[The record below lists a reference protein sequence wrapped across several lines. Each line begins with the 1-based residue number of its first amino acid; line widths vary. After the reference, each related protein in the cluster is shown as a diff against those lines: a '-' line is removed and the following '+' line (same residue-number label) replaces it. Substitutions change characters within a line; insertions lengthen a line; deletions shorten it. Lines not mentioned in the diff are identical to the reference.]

1 MGKKYS
7 YSGHK
12 KFNYKHLAILVGT
25 GALLIVVLFGAG
37 WFLWHTLFYHPFP
50 EDASMT
56 KEAGNMVQEIDEEN
70 GWMVRYPTF
79 EEAVLNESIDQMIAT
94 YKKDVGEGR
103 KVIVDY
109 RSKQLYDHYISVLF
123 QQTIE
128 EDGEK
133 KVVYN
138 SVNYDQKQQRLL
150 ETQDILRN
158 QYQSDLLDDVQPDA
172 IEAIEINA
180 ENVDVYLMDGA
191 KKTIDYKGHESYIAL
206 TDPNIPSLFQ
216 KDPLSVVEDQEI
228 DPDKPMIA
236 LTFDDGPNPYTTPDL
251 LDILKENDARATF
264 FMLGT
269 NVENYPDVVA
279 RVYQEGHEIGN
290 HSWAHKD
297 FSTMTDKKEI
307 IENYQKAD
315 DAIFAACGHDA
326 SYVRP
331 PYGSTSELYDQ
342 TIDRTS
348 VLWSV
353 DTRDWE
359 SHDPKAIQAAIET
372 YAGDGSVI
380 LLHDIH
386 KDTID
391 SMKKVIPMLKEKG
404 YQLVTVD
411 DLIRYGKI

>member
-1 MGKKYS
+1 MVKKYS
-7 YSGHK
+7 YSSNK
-12 KFNYKHLAILVGT
+12 KINYKHLAMVIGT
-25 GALLIVVLFGAG
+25 GVLILAVLIGAG
-37 WFLWHTLFYHPFP
+37 WFLWHSLFYQPFP

-56 KEAGNMVQEIDEEN
+56 KEAGSMVQEIDEEN

-79 EEAVLNESIDQMIAT
+79 EESVLNESIEQMINT
-94 YKKDVGEGR
+94 YKKDVGDGK
-103 KVIVDY
+103 KVVVDY

-128 EDGEK
+128 EDGK
-133 KVVYN
+133 KTVVYG
-138 SVNYDQKQQRLL
+138 SVNYDEKQQRLL
-150 ETQDILRN
+150 KTQDILRN
-158 QYQSDLLDDVQPDA
+158 QYRSDLLDDAQPDDIKA
-172 IEAIEINA
+172 VEINA
-180 ENVDVYLMDGA
+180 ENVEVYLANGT
-191 KKTIDYKGHESYIAL
+191 KKTINYKDHEAYIAL
-206 TDPNIPSLFQ
+206 TDSNIPSLFQ
-216 KDPLSVVEDQEI
+216 KDPLTVAKDEEI

-236 LTFDDGPNPYTTPDL
+236 LTFDDGPNPYTTPEL

-269 NVENYPDVVA
+269 NVEKYPDLVA

-297 FSTMTDKKEI
+297 FSVMKDKKEI

-315 DAIFAACGHDA
+315 DAIFAACGHDPT
-326 SYVRP
+326 YVRP

-342 TIDRTS
+342 TIERTS
-348 VLWSV
+348 ILWSV

-386 KDTID
+386 SDTID